1 LEPGDI
7 ITFDASRLWHSLV
20 APEESTESES
30 ESEAAGNNHPQKIHA
45 CISLYTNGAMLKEVR
60 KANAPDKLPS
70 EELSSEEFARLSV
83 YERERLK
90 RKDHN
95 ALLIQALF
103 QVKRVSDICSV
114 Y

>member
-1 LEPGDI
+1 MEPGDI

-70 EELSSEEFARLSV
+70 EELSSEEQRRDVTQRLP
-83 YERERLK
+83 K
-90 RKDHN
+90 RK
-95 ALLIQALF
+95 
-103 QVKRVSDICSV
+103 SDICICMCT
-114 Y
+114 YIDIYM